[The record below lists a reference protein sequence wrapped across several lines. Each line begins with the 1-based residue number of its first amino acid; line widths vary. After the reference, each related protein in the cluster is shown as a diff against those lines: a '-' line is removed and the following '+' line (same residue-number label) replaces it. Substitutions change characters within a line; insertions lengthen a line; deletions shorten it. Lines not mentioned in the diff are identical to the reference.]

1 MAEVGFLDRVRKQ
14 QILRKLNRDLN
25 FMSWKGPIKLKWV
38 VLILDEK
45 ILTKRKILISI
56 FIEDKQILMP

>member
-1 MAEVGFLDRVRKQ
+1 MAEVSFLDRVRKQ
-14 QILRKLNRDLN
+14 QILGKLNRDLN

>member
-1 MAEVGFLDRVRKQ
+1 MAKLSFLDRMRKQ
-14 QILRKLNRDLN
+14 QILGKLNRDLN

>member
-1 MAEVGFLDRVRKQ
+1 MAKLSFLDRMRKQ
-14 QILRKLNRDLN
+14 QILGKLNRDLN

-45 ILTKRKILISI
+45 ILTKTKNL
-56 FIEDKQILMP
+56 DKYFY

>member
-1 MAEVGFLDRVRKQ
+1 MAEVSFLDRVRKQ
-14 QILRKLNRDLN
+14 QILEKLNRDLN

-45 ILTKRKILISI
+45 ILTKRKNL
-56 FIEDKQILMP
+56 DKYFY

>member
-1 MAEVGFLDRVRKQ
+1 MAKLRFLDRMRKQ
-14 QILRKLNRDLN
+14 QILGKLNRDLN

-45 ILTKRKILISI
+45 ILTKTKNL
-56 FIEDKQILMP
+56 DKYFY

>member
-1 MAEVGFLDRVRKQ
+1 MAEVSFLDRVGKQ
-14 QILRKLNRDLN
+14 QILGKLNRDLN